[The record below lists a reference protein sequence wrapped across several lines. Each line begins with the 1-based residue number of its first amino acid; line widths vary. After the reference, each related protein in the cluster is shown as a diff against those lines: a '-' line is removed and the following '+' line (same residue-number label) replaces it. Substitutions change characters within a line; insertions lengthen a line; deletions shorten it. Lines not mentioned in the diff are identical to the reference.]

1 MYSTLA
7 WCGNYTDHLISL
19 FYGKTR
25 SYISTEKGTRSKDE
39 RWCDIKVDVAHGS
52 RDIYDAIDGAFDVQK
67 ISVDNTVAEQH
78 GSISHIPPVLQIQ
91 VQRVQFDPVKK
102 TSFKSTNHL
111 ELLETIYMD
120 RYMDTKNP
128 EVVSRREQSWAWK
141 ATVKKLEDRREE
153 LLRKKVKISS
163 IISRYMSLILSVG
176 KRWHGPGETAG

>member
-1 MYSTLA
+1 
-7 WCGNYTDHLISL
+7 L
-19 FYGKTR
+19 FYGQTR

-67 ISVDNTVAEQH
+67 ISVENSVAEQF
-78 GSISHIPPVLQIQ
+78 GSIRRLPPVLQIQ

-120 RYMDTKNP
+120 RYMDTTNP
-128 EVVSRREQSWAWK
+128 EVVNRRNQSWGWK
-141 ATVKKLEDRREE
+141 ASLKALEARREE
-153 LLRKKVKISS
+153 LLRTKVCDELIC
-163 IISRYMSLILSVG
+163 SRLYS
-176 KRWHGPGETAG
+176 